1 MHVLA
6 TKNRSTPVARLFAVA
21 LGCALVA
28 CGGAKEQAKADTD
41 KEHTSSDKPGGDGS
55 APIEIEVDG
64 NQAVQRIDV
73 NGDGKPD
80 VFKFFRI
87 VGEAPKGKDE
97 SDAPKVL
104 VRKEID
110 VNFDQRTD
118 IVEYYAGELGKEQ
131 RIRAELDLD
140 FDGRVDET
148 RHYKAG
154 HITLIELDL
163 GFDGKTDTW
172 RYYQLTKNDEG
183 KTVNRLVEKRKDTNG
198 DGAVDEWEYFTKGE
212 ITKIGFDTNG
222 DGSPDKFK
230 KFGNK

>member
-1 MHVLA
+1 MHLKATRSLSAIAVRFGVVL
-6 TKNRSTPVARLFAVA
+6 TAVA
-21 LGCALVA
+21 LMA
-28 CGGAKEQAKADTD
+28 CGGSDQQKKDEAKA
-41 KEHTSSDKPGGDGS
+41 KNEAKKPDDSGG
-55 APIEIEVDG
+55 PVQIEVDG

-73 NGDGKPD
+73 NGDDKPD
-80 VFKFFRI
+80 VFKFYR
-87 VGEAPKGKDE
+87 VTGEPPKGKDE

-110 VNFDQRTD
+110 VNFDQRID
-118 IVEYYAGELGKEQ
+118 IVEYYAGEQGKEQ

-140 FDGRVDET
+140 FDGRVDEV

-198 DGAVDEWEYFTKGE
+198 DGAVDEWEYFTKGA
-212 ITKIGFDTNG
+212 ITKIGYDTTG

-230 KFGNK
+230 KIGNK